1 MVIAKK
7 LVNQR
12 THQTKRCEKEKTHQ
26 VNMLEGPLGKKI
38 LFFALPLAGCSILQ
52 QLFNSTDVAVVGRF
66 SGSQAIAA
74 VGSNGP
80 LINLMVLLFTGLAVG
95 ANVLISRYIGQR
107 EKKKQTKLLTP

>member
-7 LVNQR
+7 FGKQR
-12 THQTKRCEKEKTHQ
+12 VHRIKNSEKQKTHR

-95 ANVLISRYIGQR
+95 ANVLISRYIGQN
-107 EKKKQTKLLTP
+107 EK

>member
-7 LVNQR
+7 FGNQR
-12 THQTKRCEKEKTHQ
+12 TFRINKSEKQKTHQ

-80 LINLMVLLFTGLAVG
+80 LINLMVLLFTGLSVG

-107 EKKKQTKLLTP
+107 

>member
-7 LVNQR
+7 LAKQR
-12 THQTKRCEKEKTHQ
+12 MHRIEKSEKQKSHQI
-26 VNMLEGPLGKKI
+26 NMLEGPLGKKI

-74 VGSNGP
+74 VGSN
-80 LINLMVLLFTGLAVG
+80 
-95 ANVLISRYIGQR
+95 
-107 EKKKQTKLLTP
+107 